1 MHAQSGSV
9 KGVTFHTLTPSFLQL
24 GVFWIYLY
32 DAEGKREIENA
43 DLEEEE
49 GGKKK
54 KTTNTHVKNKNCYK
68 ARFWRQPVGMISCT

>member
-49 GGKKK
+49 GEKKK
-54 KTTNTHVKNKNCYK
+54 KRKQQTH
-68 ARFWRQPVGMISCT
+68 T

>member
-54 KTTNTHVKNKNCYK
+54 ENNKHT
-68 ARFWRQPVGMISCT
+68 REE